1 MDTLLVITKS
11 FTTVY
16 FFLIFCGI
24 LFWTLRGKNKKKLEG
39 YKNIPF
45 QED

>member
-1 MDTLLVITKS
+1 MDELLVITKS

-24 LFWTLRGKNKKKLEG
+24 LFWTLRGKNKEKLEG

-45 QED
+45 QEE

>member
-1 MDTLLVITKS
+1 MEELLILTKS

-24 LFWTLRGKNKKKLEG
+24 LFWTLRGKNKEKLEG

>member
-1 MDTLLVITKS
+1 MDELLIITKS

-24 LFWTLRGKNKKKLEG
+24 LFWTLRKKNKEKLES
-39 YKNIPF
+39 YRDIPF

>member
-1 MDTLLVITKS
+1 MEEILILTKS
-11 FTTVY
+11 FVTVY

-24 LFWTLRGKNKKKLEG
+24 LFWTLRGKNKEKLEG

-45 QED
+45 QEE

>member
-1 MDTLLVITKS
+1 MEELLILTKS

-24 LFWTLRGKNKKKLEG
+24 LFWTLRGKNKEKLES
-39 YKNIPF
+39 YREIPF
-45 QED
+45 IED

>member
-1 MDTLLVITKS
+1 MDELLVITKS

-24 LFWTLRGKNKKKLEG
+24 LFWTLRRKNKEKLEG

>member
-1 MDTLLVITKS
+1 MEELLILTKS

-24 LFWTLRGKNKKKLEG
+24 LFWTLRGKNKEKLEG
-39 YKNIPF
+39 HKNIPF

>member
-1 MDTLLVITKS
+1 MDELLVITKS

-24 LFWTLRGKNKKKLEG
+24 LFWTLRGKNKEKLEE
-39 YKNIPF
+39 YRNIPF
-45 QED
+45 QEE

>member
-1 MDTLLVITKS
+1 MEELLIITKS

-16 FFLIFCGI
+16 FFVIFCGI
-24 LFWTLRGKNKKKLEG
+24 LYWTLRKKNKEKLES

-45 QED
+45 QEE

>member
-1 MDTLLVITKS
+1 MDELLIITKS

-24 LFWTLRGKNKKKLEG
+24 LFWTLRGKNREKLEG
-39 YKNIPF
+39 YRNIPF

>member
-1 MDTLLVITKS
+1 MDELLIITKS

-24 LFWTLRGKNKKKLEG
+24 LFWTLRKKNKEKLEA

-45 QED
+45 IED